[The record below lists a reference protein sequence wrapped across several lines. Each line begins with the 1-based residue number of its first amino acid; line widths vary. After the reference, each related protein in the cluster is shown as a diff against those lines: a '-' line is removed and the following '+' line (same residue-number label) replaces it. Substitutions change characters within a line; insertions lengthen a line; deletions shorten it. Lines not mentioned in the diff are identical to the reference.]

1 MKSMLEE
8 LWFGTIDPLERANE
22 RRKNQ
27 NLLEKLNDDFE
38 KYLQITQTDA
48 FQDYKEKLMDVFGE
62 FEKEAFKDGFKIAT
76 RLILES
82 FEKDNSIFDEIM

>member
-27 NLLEKLNDDFE
+27 NL
-38 KYLQITQTDA
+38 
-48 FQDYKEKLMDVFGE
+48 M
-62 FEKEAFKDGFKIAT
+62 
-76 RLILES
+76 
-82 FEKDNSIFDEIM
+82 